1 MDFIEISIYLIT
13 ALFVAWVFISYF
25 RKFQLASQ
33 QVQQKVDSAKQ
44 SGRYE
49 PLSLY
54 PYIDPQK
61 CIGSGACVNA
71 CPEKDVL
78 GIMNGRG
85 TLINTTSCIGH
96 GACFLACPVDAISL
110 RIGTEKRG
118 VELPHVKPDY
128 ETNVDGIFIAG
139 ELGGM
144 GLIKNSIEQGISAVN
159 AIKLRCKVLK
169 PSEST
174 SPEKNISESN
184 LTQNNIS
191 GAISDNTISNANLTQ
206 DGISGANSNYNSY
219 NATRSDN
226 NISDIQS
233 HPIYDLVIVGA
244 GPAGIGAALRAK
256 ELGLNYI
263 VLEQDSLGGTV
274 FTYPRG
280 KIVMTHPVNLPL
292 YGSVKLNY
300 TSKEELL
307 ELWKEIKSKYD
318 LTIRENTKVNS
329 IQKEGELFQVQL
341 QGGTELQSQT
351 VLLAIGRRGSPRK
364 LNIPGELSTR
374 VAYRLIEA
382 DEINNERIMVVG
394 GGDSAIEAALM
405 LKDNNKVYLSY
416 RKNAFARI
424 KAMNE
429 QKIQSAIQN
438 NELEMLFNSE
448 LKQIEDAT
456 IAIEIDGEL
465 SSIENIDR
473 IYIFAG
479 GELPTEFLKNAGIEL
494 ELAKNKI
501 LKSH

>member
-13 ALFVAWVFISYF
+13 ALFVVWVFISYF

-159 AIKLRCKVLK
+159 AIKLRCKDLN

-174 SPEKNISESN
+174 SPEKNNSDKIISHYNQSN
-184 LTQNNIS
+184 TSLSKNGNSSIPLS
-191 GAISDNTISNANLTQ
+191 ENSISDVK
-206 DGISGANSNYNSY
+206 
-219 NATRSDN
+219 
-226 NISDIQS
+226 S
-233 HPIYDLVIVGA
+233 HPIYDLIIVGA

-256 ELGLNYI
+256 ELGLNYL
-263 VLEQDSLGGTV
+263 VLEQDSLGGAV

-307 ELWKEIKSKYD
+307 ELWKEIRSTFD
-318 LTIRENTKVNS
+318 LKIQENTKVNS
-329 IQKEGELFQVQL
+329 IAKEGDLFQIQL
-341 QGGTELQSQT
+341 QNGDALVSQT

-405 LKDNNKVYLSY
+405 LKDHNTVYLSY

-424 KAMNE
+424 KSLNE
-429 QKIQSAIQN
+429 EKIQSAIHN
-438 NELEMLFNSE
+438 KELQMLFNSE
-448 LKQIEDAT
+448 LKRIDDAK
-456 IAIEIDGEL
+456 IEIEIEGEL
-465 SSIENIDR
+465 NSIENIDR

>member
-1 MDFIEISIYLIT
+1 MDIFEIATYIVT
-13 ALFVAWVFISYF
+13 GAFVGFVFLRYF
-25 RKFQLASQ
+25 KKFQQASQ
-33 QVQQKVDSAKQ
+33 EVMQKVESAKQ

-54 PYIDPQK
+54 PYIDPHK

-78 GIMNGRG
+78 GIMNGHG

-128 ETNVDGIFIAG
+128 ETNVEGVFIAG

-159 AIKLRCKVLK
+159 AAKIRCDKFENSYNSNTDAVANKNALI
-169 PSEST
+169 ETT
-174 SPEKNISESN
+174 SPEKTSLKNE
-184 LTQNNIS
+184 
-191 GAISDNTISNANLTQ
+191 
-206 DGISGANSNYNSY
+206 
-219 NATRSDN
+219 
-226 NISDIQS
+226 
-233 HPIYDLVIVGA
+233 IYDLLIVGA

-256 ELGLNYI
+256 ELGLKYL
-263 VLEQDSLGGTV
+263 VVEQDSLGGTV

-292 YGSVKLNY
+292 HGPVKLEY

-307 ELWKEIKSKYD
+307 ELWKEIRSKHD
-318 LTIRENTKVNS
+318 LNIQENTKVDS
-329 IQKEGELFQVQL
+329 VRKEEGLFNIQL
-341 QGGTELQSQT
+341 QGKPDVRSKT
-351 VLLAIGRRGSPRK
+351 VLLAIGRRGTPRK

-382 DEINNERIMVVG
+382 EEIQNERVIVVG

-405 LKDNNKVYLSY
+405 LKDQNEVFLSY

-424 KAMNE
+424 KALNE
-429 QKIQSAIQN
+429 EKIQSAIEKKEIN
-438 NELEMLFNSE
+438 ILFNSE
-448 LKQIEDAT
+448 LKRIDDSTVDIELESGA
-456 IAIEIDGEL
+456 EKL
-465 SSIENIDR
+465 ENIDR

-501 LKSH
+501 VKAH